1 MGLLSLASILRC
13 HGYNVAYIDCLDR
26 FHQKALK
33 TDPHARYGRGPY
45 LKTRIPKPDGLEDV
59 FRNYSRYGIREEWF
73 RNDLLSVPEPDLVL
87 ITSLMT
93 YWHQGVR
100 HAVDMIKEIYPD
112 TLVILGGVYASL
124 CQDHANVHSGADRV
138 VTGSAS
144 QHILKLAEKFTG
156 FAVSPKYNPDNPDT
170 YPYPAFDLQRKI
182 SYIPILT
189 STGCPFSCAYCASH
203 FLNPKRALRSPE
215 SVVEEICYWHEK
227 YDVIDFVFYDDA
239 LLIDAEKHAVPIL
252 EKIIETGISVRFHT
266 PNAVHIRCISDQI
279 ADLMYK
285 AGFKTLRLG
294 LETAAFEPQKRAL
307 TSQSRFSG
315 TGLASESENSKL
327 PYGRR
332 FPVPLKRDCGELQ
345 KRKDLDNKVTV
356 DEFMRAVACLKNA
369 GFNKDQVGAYLLAGL
384 PGQTISSVEDSIKTV
399 KQNNIMPVIAYYSP
413 IPHTAMWKR
422 AVASSRYELE
432 SDPVFTNNSIL
443 PCQHKPFSWKMISHL
458 KNLVASNLTDR
469 GIINTISSTCYG
481 AN

>member
-1 MGLLSLASILRC
+1 MGLLSLASILCC
-13 HGYNVAYIDCLDR
+13 HGYNVSYIDCLDR

-59 FRNYSRYGIREEWF
+59 SRNYSRYGIREEWF
-73 RNDLLSVPEPDLVL
+73 REDLLSIPEPDLVL

-138 VTGSAS
+138 VTGSAA

-203 FLNPKRALRSPE
+203 FLNPKRVLRSPE

-239 LLIDAEKHAVPIL
+239 LLVDAEKHAIPIL

-266 PNAVHIRCISDQI
+266 PNAVHVRCISDQT

-294 LETAAFEPQKRAL
+294 LETAAF
-307 TSQSRFSG
+307 
-315 TGLASESENSKL
+315 
-327 PYGRR
+327 
-332 FPVPLKRDCGELQ
+332 Q
-345 KRKDLDNKVTV
+345 KRKDFDNKVTA

-384 PGQTISSVEDSIKTV
+384 PGQTISSIEDSIKTV

-443 PCQHKPFSWKMISHL
+443 PCRHEPFSWESISYL
-458 KNLVASNLTDR
+458 KNLAAS
-469 GIINTISSTCYG
+469 
-481 AN
+481 